1 MLMNDKLKLAV
12 LGAAFAAIV
21 SSSNAQQEPM
31 GGHELG
37 MMGKSQRLVQSGNLD
52 QNERSLESAQYRLKQ
67 QNKLIAR
74 LEKRVKELEQKLA
87 ACEAEKQK
95 SARRK

>member
-1 MLMNDKLKLAV
+1 MVLDQPIPRQQWKNSDVLLNDKLAV

-67 QNKLIAR
+67 QNKL
-74 LEKRVKELEQKLA
+74 KLPA
-87 ACEAEKQK
+87 WRNA
-95 SARRK
+95 

>member
-1 MLMNDKLKLAV
+1 
-12 LGAAFAAIV
+12 
-21 SSSNAQQEPM
+21 M

-67 QNKLIAR
+67 QNKL
-74 LEKRVKELEQKLA
+74 KLPA
-87 ACEAEKQK
+87 WRNA
-95 SARRK
+95 